1 MLRNT
6 EHALRARTHLLYISL
21 TVTHLNRPSN
31 HIHKIL
37 RQIRSGRLNK
47 SIKCGVK
54 PTGPFFEISTLG
66 DHVFDD
72 VWKVASGVK
81 YWWYKTKKKKGDKLY
96 GPFSSE
102 KMKKWLSKS
111 KIPWNL
117 QISPASSKT
126 QTQPKD
132 LDDMYV
138 VFERVSIYFF
148 MLQLRD

>member
-1 MLRNT
+1 M
-6 EHALRARTHLLYISL
+6 EH
-21 TVTHLNRPSN
+21 
-31 HIHKIL
+31 
-37 RQIRSGRLNK
+37 
-47 SIKCGVK
+47 
-54 PTGPFFEISTLG
+54 
-66 DHVFDD
+66 
-72 VWKVASGVK
+72 
-81 YWWYKTKKKKGDKLY
+81 KTKKKKGDKLY

-138 VFERVSIYFF
+138 VFEREFQSIDFF

>member
-1 MLRNT
+1 MCETR
-6 EHALRARTHLLYISL
+6 RT
-21 TVTHLNRPSN
+21 
-31 HIHKIL
+31 
-37 RQIRSGRLNK
+37 
-47 SIKCGVK
+47 
-54 PTGPFFEISTLG
+54 FFEISTLG

-81 YWWYKTKKKKGDKLY
+81 YWWYKTKRKRDKLY

-138 VFERVSIYFF
+138 VFERDPIVTFHASIT
-148 MLQLRD
+148 

>member
-1 MLRNT
+1 M
-6 EHALRARTHLLYISL
+6 
-21 TVTHLNRPSN
+21 
-31 HIHKIL
+31 
-37 RQIRSGRLNK
+37 
-47 SIKCGVK
+47 K

-138 VFERVSIYFF
+138 VFEREAREFQSIYFF
-148 MLQLRD
+148 MFQLRD